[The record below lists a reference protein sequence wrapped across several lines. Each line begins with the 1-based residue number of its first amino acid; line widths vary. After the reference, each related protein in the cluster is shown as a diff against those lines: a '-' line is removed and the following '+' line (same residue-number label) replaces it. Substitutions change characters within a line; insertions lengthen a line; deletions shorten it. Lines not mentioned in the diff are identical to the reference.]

1 MYRTAAIAVAL
12 AVLAVA
18 GARGAQATPTA
29 KTHRRSSVA
38 AARAV
43 RLVASSRGVHER
55 ATARTRLRTGSRP
68 RVSVAGRRTPEE
80 VGRSAGLEIRRQ
92 LAEGRVTYHRAAYV
106 ERGRAVRQAEIERAA
121 LRRERAHAAYA
132 ADEMEWRRAGEPAR
146 TSDDERASD
155 FTGTREATL
164 ASEPAQPNPPPD
176 IEDDRATE
184 PEAAQAAGNERQ
196 PEADGADAV
205 ESQESSASQRNEP
218 TDATKAA
225 NSDED
230 SEEASLDVPRGGM
243 PAPLRGSLAS
253 LERQNARLDAEGLE
267 RIENEADLR
276 ERIEHGLLV
285 PLPVSNA
292 LTVNADLPELHRYCR
307 PWTARFLTDLARAH
321 EAVFQR
327 PLEVSSAVRP
337 ADYQRR
343 LMETNGNAAPAEGNI
358 VSPHE
363 TGATIDIAK
372 DGLSRD
378 EIAWMRRRLA
388 ALQAEGKID
397 VEEEFQQAC
406 FHITVYKGYAPQRK
420 TSRATQ
426 GKTSPAKTQRITPD
440 SLGAMA
446 DQGA

>member
-1 MYRTAAIAVAL
+1 MSALSPMYRTAAMAVAL

-18 GARGAQATPTA
+18 GARGAQAAPTA

-38 AARAV
+38 AARVV
-43 RLVASSRGVHER
+43 RPVARSRGVHER
-55 ATARTRLRTGSRP
+55 ATARTRLRAGSST

-106 ERGRAVRQAEIERAA
+106 ERVRAVRRAEIERAA
-121 LRRERAHAAYA
+121 LRRERSHAAYA
-132 ADEMEWRRAGEPAR
+132 ADEMESRRAGEPA
-146 TSDDERASD
+146 
-155 FTGTREATL
+155 
-164 ASEPAQPNPPPD
+164 QPSPPQD
-176 IEDDRATE
+176 IEDDRAVE
-184 PEAAQAAGNERQ
+184 PEAAQAAANERQ
-196 PEADGADAV
+196 PETEGADAV

-218 TDATKAA
+218 TDATKAE
-225 NSDED
+225 NPDED

-285 PLPVSNA
+285 PLPVSSA

-321 EAVFQR
+321 EAAFQR

-343 LMETNGNAAPAEGNI
+343 LMETNGNAAPAQGNI

-378 EIAWMRRRLA
+378 EIAWMRRQLA
-388 ALQAEGKID
+388 ALQTEGKID

-406 FHITVYKGYAPQRK
+406 FHITVYKSYAPQRK
-420 TSRATQ
+420 TSRAAQ
-426 GKTSPAKTQRITPD
+426 GKANPAKTQRITPD
-440 SLGAMA
+440 SLGAVA

>member
-1 MYRTAAIAVAL
+1 MAVAL

-18 GARGAQATPTA
+18 GARGAIASPTA
-29 KTHRRSSVA
+29 KLHRRSSVA
-38 AARAV
+38 GVRAV
-43 RLVASSRGVHER
+43 QPVARSRGAHER
-55 ATARTRLRTGSRP
+55 ATAQTRFRAGSRAHGNAA
-68 RVSVAGRRTPEE
+68 SRRTPEE

-92 LAEGRVTYHRAAYV
+92 LAEGRTTYRRTAYV
-106 ERGRAVRQAEIERAA
+106 ERARSVRRAEVERAA

-132 ADEMEWRRAGEPAR
+132 ADETDWR
-146 TSDDERASD
+146 
-155 FTGTREATL
+155 L
-164 ASEPAQPNPPPD
+164 ASEPAQPSPPPD
-176 IEDDRATE
+176 MESDHAVE
-184 PEAAQAAGNERQ
+184 PEAAAAADDERQ
-196 PEADGADAV
+196 LEAEDAGAA
-205 ESQESSASQRNEP
+205 ESHESRASQRNAPADE
-218 TDATKAA
+218 TKTES
-225 NSDED
+225 SDEN
-230 SEEASLDVPRGGM
+230 SEVASLYVPRGGM

-253 LERQNARLDAEGLE
+253 LERQNERLDAEGLE

-285 PLPVSNA
+285 PLPVSSA

-307 PWTARFLTDLARAH
+307 PWTAQFLTDLARAH
-321 EAVFQR
+321 EAAFQR

-343 LMETNGNAAPAEGNI
+343 LMQTNGNAAPAEGDI

-372 DGLSRD
+372 GGLSRD

-406 FHITVYKGYAPQRK
+406 FHITVYKNYAPQRK
-420 TSRATQ
+420 ASRTAQ
-426 GKTSPAKTQRITPD
+426 GKASPATAPRNEPD
-440 SLGAMA
+440 NSDLVY